1 MNRPQIL
8 IINENLPLPRSG
20 NGLRVLGTA
29 GALAPI
35 ADVHLAVPGD
45 ELQKVPAV
53 SATDI
58 FASITRLPT
67 IPKSRNP
74 TRHIRLSDADYYKR
88 YHSRSYHQITREL
101 DRIIQAHGIEAV
113 IAVTLT
119 MAELLD
125 GVHGVSRI
133 LDNYDSHTLMRER
146 AISRARRTGELL
158 QLRNRMALLRSR
170 RQESVLARK
179 YERVTT
185 ISPADLRRLR
195 SLNKKG
201 RERIVLI
208 PNGVSDEALRFYDR
222 RADNRFSLVFWGH
235 LSFPPNREAIRWF
248 YQNVYRR
255 FLAREGIEWHII
267 GADAAPDLVEMA
279 RDEPSIRLHG
289 FVENLYETAAR
300 HPVFVNP
307 MVTGGGFKNK
317 LVEAFAVGTAVVSTR
332 LGVESVP
339 EAVAEVHYL
348 LADSGREMATQI
360 LRLRRDTPFR
370 RSLAGNAHRL
380 VEQHYSW
387 AAVARQ
393 WQELIRGSVL
403 SAGRIVGTGPV
414 SLSIEP

>member
-8 IINENLPLPRSG
+8 IINQHLPLPRSG
-20 NGLRVLGTA
+20 NGLRVIGTA
-29 GALAPI
+29 KALAPI

-45 ELQKVPAV
+45 ESQKPLAV
-53 SATDI
+53 SATSV
-58 FASITRLPT
+58 FASITRLPA
-67 IPKSRNP
+67 IPNSRDP
-74 TRHIRLSDADYYKR
+74 TRHARLSDADYYKR
-88 YHSRSYHQITREL
+88 YHSRSYRQITREL
-101 DRIIQAHGIEAV
+101 DRIIHVRGIEAV

-146 AISRARRTGELL
+146 AISRARSTGHLL
-158 QLRNRMALLRSR
+158 QLRTRLALLRSR

-185 ISPADLRRLR
+185 ISPGDLHRLR

-208 PNGVSDEALRFYDR
+208 PNGVSDEALRSYER
-222 RADNRFSLVFWGH
+222 RADDRFSLVFWGH
-235 LSFPPNREAIRWF
+235 LSFPPNQEAIRWF

-255 FLAREGIEWHII
+255 FLAQERIEWHII

-279 RDEPSIRLHG
+279 QGEPSIRLHG

-300 HPVFVNP
+300 HSVFVNP

-339 EAVAEVHYL
+339 EAVAGVHYL
-348 LADSGREMATQI
+348 LADSGRDMAAQI
-360 LRLRRDTPFR
+360 LRLRRDTPLR
-370 RSLAGNAHRL
+370 SSLAGNAHRL

-393 WQELIRGSVL
+393 WQELIGDSVL
-403 SAGRIVGTGPV
+403 SAGRIAGTRSV
-414 SLSIEP
+414 SLSSES